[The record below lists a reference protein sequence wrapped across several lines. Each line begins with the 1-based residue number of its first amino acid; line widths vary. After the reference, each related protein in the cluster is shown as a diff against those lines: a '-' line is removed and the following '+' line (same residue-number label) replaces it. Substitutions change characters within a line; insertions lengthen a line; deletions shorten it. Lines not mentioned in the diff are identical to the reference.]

1 MADYYN
7 KEKYQNSDDDDSYF
21 KYYENN
27 CREFN
32 LMNKQ

>member
-1 MADYYN
+1 MEDYYN
-7 KEKYQNSDDDDSYF
+7 KKYQNSDDSDSYF

-27 CREFN
+27 CRQFN